1 MLTESSIKVV
11 EHYPH
16 SSSVDLNT
24 LCTIGALVLRISVI
38 NVRSEAIDRVVVVVV
53 RERII
58 DSGGLGSIFG
68 YG

>member
-1 MLTESSIKVV
+1 
-11 EHYPH
+11 
-16 SSSVDLNT
+16 
-24 LCTIGALVLRISVI
+24 LVLRISVI